1 MPETKFTRGP
11 LEVRKQE
18 VVLGDDGSCPDYG
31 IIADGRYV
39 IAEVFGYVGAG
50 PQDPRVG
57 TAVADAHLY
66 AAAPDLYEA
75 CAAVLASG
83 EYIHLEDSVIGM
95 LRDAIVKADGPS
107 G

>member
-1 MPETKFTRGP
+1 MPEVGFTRGP
-11 LEVRKQE
+11 LEVRKQ
-18 VVLGDDGSCPDYG
+18 VMGGGSSPDYG
-31 IIADGRYV
+31 IVADGLYL

-50 PQDPRVG
+50 PDNPRVG

-75 CAAVLASG
+75 CAAVLSSH

-95 LRDAIVKADGPS
+95 LREAIAKADGAS
-107 G
+107 N

>member
-1 MPETKFTRGP
+1 MPETRFTRGP
-11 LEVRKQE
+11 LEVRKQVMGE
-18 VVLGDDGSCPDYG
+18 GSSPDYG

-50 PQDPRVG
+50 PENPRVG

-75 CAAVLASG
+75 CAAVLASR

-95 LRDAIVKADGPS
+95 LRAAVARADGPHA
-107 G
+107 